1 MLSTLKQALKSLT
14 SAQPQTP
21 RQNVADGLLGKY
33 RDILPEGKSSTEFVR
48 ELRDSRYGKV
58 K

>member
-1 MLSTLKQALKSLT
+1 MLSTLKQALKSLNST
-14 SAQPQTP
+14 QPQTP
-21 RQNVADGLLGKY
+21 RPNVADGLLGKY
-33 RDILPEGKSSTEFVR
+33 SGILPEGRSSAEFVR